1 MLIECLLKEAVM
13 TPRHLIDERHNWTH
27 LVDYETVW
35 VLAFSAVVIGSGIF
49 GLLSIAQTNLQAL
62 P

>member
-1 MLIECLLKEAVM
+1 M